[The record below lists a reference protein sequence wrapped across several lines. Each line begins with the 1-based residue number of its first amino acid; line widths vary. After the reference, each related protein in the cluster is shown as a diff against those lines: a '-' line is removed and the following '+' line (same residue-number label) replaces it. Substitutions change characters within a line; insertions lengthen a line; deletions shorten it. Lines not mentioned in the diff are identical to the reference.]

1 MTPSNAER
9 SRAEKV
15 MADIREML
23 LEGKLLPG
31 SRIDQ
36 LKLARRFKVSIV
48 PIREALARLASV
60 GLVELVAHR
69 GVFVTPVSAGE
80 LVDLY
85 TLRELL
91 EEQAA
96 RLAVNELTDDDLD
109 ALEWIADEMA
119 AAASRQAVPQFLALN
134 RKLHFTLYR
143 ATKRH
148 HMLKMIEQLWDLSS
162 RYAHLQLHAV
172 PERAAQSIAEIRTI
186 ISGCR
191 RRDRDEVGLMVRYKL
206 HQTAVALLER
216 MQVLDQ
222 KPEAAAV
229 VALRPLERNKV
240 SRKPP
245 KRVAR
250 KQGRGK

>member
-1 MTPSNAER
+1 MTPSDAER
-9 SRAEKV
+9 SRTEKV
-15 MADIREML
+15 MAGIREML
-23 LEGKLLPG
+23 LEGKLAPG
-31 SRIDQ
+31 TRIDQ
-36 LKLARRFKVSIV
+36 IQLARRFKVSIV

-96 RLAVNELTDDDLD
+96 RLAVNELTEQDLD
-109 ALEWIADEMA
+109 ALEWTANEMEA
-119 AAASRQAVPQFLALN
+119 AARKQDVERFLALN

-143 ATKRH
+143 ATKRR
-148 HMLKMIEQLWDLSS
+148 HMLKLIEQLWDLSS

-172 PERAAQSIAEIRTI
+172 PERAAQSLAEIRTI
-186 ISGCR
+186 IGGCR

-216 MQVLDQ
+216 MQFLDR
-222 KPEAAAV
+222 KPEAADV
-229 VALRPLERNKV
+229 VSLRPVKRNKAT
-240 SRKPP
+240 RKPP
-245 KRVAR
+245 KRAAT
-250 KQGRGK
+250 KGGRGG